1 LINFFQVEHYIRM
14 KQIPQYKLDQE
25 YHTVHRIEETS
36 TDFGYNKL
44 HASLR
49 VKDFEIYST
58 EGLAP
63 GMGPLRSAFYRIGL
77 TIRGGCDVQLGLEQY
92 RHRPGTVNCTIPN
105 QLFSKSNV
113 SADAFGYYVLF
124 NPGFLDSLIPDSRFP
139 EEFPFFSF
147 SGVPFFHLEQATVD
161 LVESLLLRIN
171 DELQQ
176 HKPGNETAIRL
187 YLYLILLELKRTYQ
201 IQKLGIYTDMPD
213 SASLMIRFRKLVNQH
228 YLDKQQVADYADMLH
243 VTPNHLNRTIKDISG
258 KTASDHISEMIMQ
271 EAKALLKYTDLSVS
285 EIAWRLQ
292 FSEPSSFSRFFRKE
306 MARTPLDYRANA

>member
-1 LINFFQVEHYIRM
+1 M

-25 YHTVHRIEETS
+25 YHSIHRIDEASGE
-36 TDFGYNKL
+36 FGYNKL
-44 HASLR
+44 NTALR
-49 VKDFEIYST
+49 IRDFEIYSS
-58 EGLAP
+58 EGLVP
-63 GMGPLRSAFYRIGL
+63 NMGPLRSEFYRIGL
-77 TIRGGCDVQLGLEQY
+77 TIRGSVDVQIGLEKYKHQ
-92 RHRPGTVNCTIPN
+92 PGTVNCTVPN
-105 QLFSKSNV
+105 QLFSKSNI
-113 SADAFGYYVLF
+113 SADAFGYYILF
-124 NPGFLDSLIPDSRFP
+124 NPGFLDSLIPDNRIA

-147 SGVPFFHLEQATVD
+147 SGVPFFQLEPATVD
-161 LVESLLLRIN
+161 KVVTLLLRIN

-176 HKPGNETAIRL
+176 HKPDNETAIRL

-201 IQKLGIYTDMPD
+201 TQGLGVYTDMPEPT
-213 SASLMIRFRKLVNQH
+213 SLMIRFRKLVNQH

-258 KTASDHISEMIMQ
+258 RTASDHIDEMIMQ

-306 MARTPLDYRANA
+306 MDRTPLDYRVNA